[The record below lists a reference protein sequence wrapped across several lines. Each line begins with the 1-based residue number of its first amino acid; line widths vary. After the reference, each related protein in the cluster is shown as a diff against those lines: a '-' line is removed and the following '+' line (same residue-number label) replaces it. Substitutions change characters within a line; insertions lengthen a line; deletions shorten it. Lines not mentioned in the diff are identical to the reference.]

1 MIVHLERS
9 GGFAGIT
16 VNAEVDSETLS
27 AKQANELK
35 ELVAKAFPS
44 DQPKKK
50 KATMPD
56 QYNYEFVVE
65 EEGKTKTYQTNDES
79 ITDEMR
85 ALSKWLIAT
94 AQKNKK

>member
-1 MIVHLERS
+1 MIVRHERS
-9 GGFAGIT
+9 GGFAGLT
-16 VNAEVDSETLS
+16 VTAEVDSETLTTKE
-27 AKQANELK
+27 AKELK
-35 ELVAKAFPS
+35 GLVEQAFPA

-56 QYNYEFVVE
+56 QFEYEFVVE
-65 EEGKTKTYQTNDES
+65 DNGKSRKYSVNDET

-94 AQKNKK
+94 AQKQKS

>member
-1 MIVHLERS
+1 MIIRHERS

-16 VNAEVDSETLS
+16 VTAEVDSETLS
-27 AKQANELK
+27 AKQATELK
-35 ELVAKAFPS
+35 ELVAQAFPA

-56 QYNYEFVVE
+56 QFEYEFLIE
-65 EEGKTKTYQTNDES
+65 TDGKPRKYQVNDES

-85 ALSKWLIAT
+85 ALSKWLIVT
-94 AQKNKK
+94 AQKTKK